1 MCKMNHTMV
10 TIIVFAAASCLFLAT
25 NVGSTTVYASIPQ
38 HGLSNHHIQNTKSQL
53 VNQQFIC
60 YRSPGCHGM
69 NLAEQVSGKGNSVT
83 GWGDQSSNV
92 QQNQTTQPQQLPPS
106 SNINS
111 NSVQR
116 IPVGI
121 SLPH

>member
-1 MCKMNHTMV
+1 MNHTMIAI
-10 TIIVFAAASCLFLAT
+10 IIVASTLVI
-25 NVGSTTVYASIPQ
+25 VGTTVAPLIQKEAYASLKHP
-38 HGLSNHHIQNTKSQL
+38 LKSQIL
-53 VNQQFIC
+53 NQQFLC

-106 SNINS
+106 SDINS